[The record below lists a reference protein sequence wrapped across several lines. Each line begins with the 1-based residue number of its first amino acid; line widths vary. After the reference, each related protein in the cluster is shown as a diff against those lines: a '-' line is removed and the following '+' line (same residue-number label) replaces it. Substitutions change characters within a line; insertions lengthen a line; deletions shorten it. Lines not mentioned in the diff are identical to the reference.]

1 MKTMN
6 SKILSDTYPF
16 WNRLSEKEKSEIV
29 KGCVEV
35 TYEKGMNVHRSDM
48 ECRGA
53 MLLLSGVLRV
63 YIISEEGREV
73 TLFRIHKGESCVLSA
88 SCLLESIQFDILIEA
103 TEKAEAIVIPTNIL
117 HPIMEHNPYV
127 GLYMYKQATERFS
140 DVMWTMQQIL
150 FMSADKR
157 VAIFL
162 WNEIIHQKQLTL
174 KITHEEIAKN
184 IGSAREV
191 VTKVLKYFSREGVV
205 FLGRGKVEILDKEK
219 LRKYL

>member
-1 MKTMN
+1 M
-6 SKILSDTYPF
+6 
-16 WNRLSEKEKSEIV
+16 
-29 KGCVEV
+29 
-35 TYEKGMNVHRSDM
+35 
-48 ECRGA
+48 
-53 MLLLSGVLRV
+53 
-63 YIISEEGREV
+63 
-73 TLFRIHKGESCVLSA
+73 SA

-140 DVMWTMQQIL
+140 DVMWTIQQIL

-162 WNEIIHQKQLTL
+162 WDEIIHQKQLTL

-191 VTKVLKYFSREGVV
+191 VTKVLKYFSSEGVV
-205 FLGRGKVEILDKEK
+205 SLGRGKVEISDKEK
-219 LRKYL
+219 LKKYL

>member
-1 MKTMN
+1 MN
-6 SKILSDTYPF
+6 SKILSNAYPF
-16 WNRLSEKEKSEIV
+16 WNRLSEKEKNEII
-29 KGCVEV
+29 KECVEV
-35 TYEKGMNVHRSDM
+35 TYEKGMNVYRSEM

-53 MLLLSGVLRV
+53 ILLLSGVLRI

-73 TLFRIHKGESCVLSA
+73 TLFRIHKGENCVLSA

-103 TEKAEAIVIPTNIL
+103 TEKAEAIVIPTHIL

-162 WNEIIHQKQLTL
+162 WDEIAHQKQLTL

-191 VTKVLKYFSREGVV
+191 VTKVLKYFSKEGVV
-205 FLGRGKVEILDKEK
+205 SLGRGKVEILEKEK

>member
-1 MKTMN
+1 MN
-6 SKILSDTYPF
+6 SEILSDAYPF
-16 WNRLSEKEKSEIV
+16 WNRLSEKEKSEII

-35 TYEKGMNVHRSDM
+35 TYRKGMNVHRSEM

-53 MLLLSGVLRV
+53 ILLLSGVLRV

-103 TEKAEAIVIPTNIL
+103 TEKAQAIVIPTNIL

-162 WNEIIHQKQLTL
+162 WDEIIHQKQLTL

-205 FLGRGKVEILDKEK
+205 SLGRGKVEILDKEK

>member
-1 MKTMN
+1 MN
-6 SKILSDTYPF
+6 CKILSDTYPF
-16 WNRLSEKEKSEIV
+16 WNRLSEKEKSELI

-35 TYEKGMNVHRSDM
+35 TYEKGMNVHRSEM

-140 DVMWTMQQIL
+140 DVMWTIQQIL

-162 WNEIIHQKQLTL
+162 WDEIIHQKQLTL

-191 VTKVLKYFSREGVV
+191 VTKVLKYFSSEGVV
-205 FLGRGKVEILDKEK
+205 SLGRGKVEISDKEK
-219 LRKYL
+219 LKKYL

>member
-1 MKTMN
+1 MN

>member
-1 MKTMN
+1 MN
-6 SKILSDTYPF
+6 CKILSDTYPF
-16 WNRLSEKEKSEIV
+16 WNRLSEKEKSELI

-35 TYEKGMNVHRSDM
+35 TYEKGMNVHRSEM

-140 DVMWTMQQIL
+140 DVMWTIQQIL

-162 WNEIIHQKQLTL
+162 WDEIIHQKQLTL

-191 VTKVLKYFSREGVV
+191 VTKVLKYFSSEGVV
-205 FLGRGKVEILDKEK
+205 SLGRGKVEILDKEK
-219 LRKYL
+219 LKKYL